1 MEVLVEWEGHP
12 CKKSSWVSW
21 DVLSIAFPSYDLE
34 ARPFWIRGGEVMSP
48 TSEELGQEVGMAPNE
63 GTKLV
68 DPKPKRVRRRPIW
81 AEDYEM

>member
-1 MEVLVEWEGHP
+1 MSGKDILVKNLVGCLGMFCLLLSQVMTLRQGHFG
-12 CKKSSWVSW
+12 SG
-21 DVLSIAFPSYDLE
+21 
-34 ARPFWIRGGEVMSP
+34 GGEVMSP